1 MTNTNLTAIGL
12 SENES
17 KIYTTLLKL
26 GFATVVQIAKESGF
40 HRSNI
45 YDIIEKLR
53 EKGLIT
59 VQKEGKT
66 TKYKTSDLENLYSFI
81 QEKQVALDNLMP
93 NLKSL
98 EKQTPEEID
107 VELFKGEKGMRF
119 ALRDIIRER
128 KDTYTFTAKGQLRK
142 NLPDFAEQFMRD
154 QKRFKI
160 KYFGLYT
167 SAKNL
172 PAYFTEIKI
181 IPKELGNPVATNIYG
196 DKVLITIWEP
206 SMIAILIKSKFVA
219 ESYKKHFDLIW
230 KIAKPIKKS

>member
-1 MTNTNLTAIGL
+1 MNNPNLTSIGL

-53 EKGLIT
+53 EKGL
-59 VQKEGKT
+59 VVLHKEGKT
-66 TKYKTSDLENLYSFI
+66 TKYKTSDLQNLYNLI
-81 QEKQVALDNLMP
+81 QEEKIALDNLMP
-93 NLKSL
+93 SLKSL
-98 EKQTPEEID
+98 EKQTSEEIQ
-107 VELFKGEKGMRF
+107 VELFKGAKGMRAAF
-119 ALRDIIRER
+119 RDIIRDQ
-128 KDTYTFTAKGQLRK
+128 KSTYTFTSKGQLRK

-154 QKRFKI
+154 QKRLKI

-167 SAKNL
+167 SKENL
-172 PAYFTEIKI
+172 PVYFTEIKI
-181 IPKELGNPVATNIYG
+181 VPKELGNAVGTNIYG
-196 DKVLITIWEP
+196 DKVMITIWEP
-206 SMIAILIKSKFVA
+206 SMIAIIIKSKFVA

-230 KIAKPIKKS
+230 KIAKPVKTP